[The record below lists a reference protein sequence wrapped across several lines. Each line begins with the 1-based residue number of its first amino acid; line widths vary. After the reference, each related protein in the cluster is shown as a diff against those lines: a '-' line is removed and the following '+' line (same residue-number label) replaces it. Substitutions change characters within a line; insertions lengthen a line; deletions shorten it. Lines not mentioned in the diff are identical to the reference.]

1 MILLEP
7 YRKYAQFSGRAT
19 RTEYWT
25 FNLFVLCG
33 LLVWALLD
41 STIGTWDGEENIGL
55 LSGLFGL
62 ISLVPPLSVL
72 VRRFH
77 DRDMSGWWVLLSFVP
92 LIGIIFIV
100 AATCLEGTSGDNQFG
115 KDPKDYLNFPD

>member
-1 MILLEP
+1 MIFLEP

-55 LSGLFGL
+55 LSGLFCL
-62 ISLVPPLSVL
+62 ISLIPQLNVL

-100 AATCLEGTSGDNQFG
+100 VATCLDGTSGDNRFG
-115 KDPKDYLNFPD
+115 KDPKEYLNFPD

>member
-1 MILLEP
+1 ML
-7 YRKYAQFSGRAT
+7 
-19 RTEYWT
+19 
-25 FNLFVLCG
+25 
-33 LLVWALLD
+33 ALLD

-62 ISLVPPLSVL
+62 ISLIPQLSVL

-100 AATCLEGTSGDNQFG
+100 VATWIYGTPGPNRFG
-115 KDPKDYLNFPD
+115 KDPKDYLNFPN